1 MSSSFDTIYKKLQN
15 GSDVRGSAI
24 ATDTE
29 PLNLT
34 GEIASEIAASF
45 VAFMEKRTGKDRK
58 DLRLGVGHDSRLTA
72 DIMKAGVLAGF
83 AGAQGFDCG
92 LVTTPA
98 MFIST
103 VLAESNFD
111 GAVMITASHLPFNR
125 NGLKFFTREGG
136 LEKADITEILKGAAE
151 LHDAGL
157 TPKAEGITFPAFDLV
172 TLYSNHMMDI
182 IKKEVNAADY
192 EKPLAG
198 LRIAVDSG
206 NGASGFFAS
215 RILVP
220 LGADLT
226 GSRYLEPA
234 GPFPNHIP
242 NPENKD
248 AMAAIREAVLSSHA
262 DLGVI
267 FDCDGDRGAAVFA
280 DGTEVNRN
288 ALIALMSAIL
298 APAHPD
304 AVIVTDSVTSDELQA
319 FIENELH
326 LTHLRFKRGYKNV
339 INKGIELTK
348 EGKDC
353 PLAIETSGH
362 GALAEN
368 YFSDDGA
375 YLCVKI
381 ICEMARL
388 KKDGRRIEEL
398 IEKLGYPAEERE
410 VRLSIAGDNFADYG
424 RAMLDDFTAFAKERD
439 DFTIVT
445 PNFEGVRI
453 AFDDEEVKGW
463 MLVRL
468 SLHDP
473 VIPINVES
481 KAKGGVDVIL
491 DRVRPFFAKY
501 DRLSAL

>member
-1 MSSSFDTIYKKLQN
+1 MGDSFEKIFKRLQN

-24 ATDTE
+24 ATETE
-29 PLNLT
+29 PKNLT
-34 GEIASEIAASF
+34 GEIAAAIS
-45 VAFMEKRTGKDRK
+45 VAFLHFIEKKTGKKTEDIRI
-58 DLRLGVGHDSRLTA
+58 GVGHDSRLTA
-72 DIMKAGVLAGF
+72 DIMKAGVLAGL

-103 VLAESNFD
+103 VLPESGFD

-125 NGLKFFTREGG
+125 NGLKFFTCDGG
-136 LEKADITEILKGAAE
+136 LEKADITEILKDAAA
-151 LHDAGL
+151 LWDAGK
-157 TPKAEGITFPAFDLV
+157 TPEITETPSASFDLV
-172 TLYSNHMMDI
+172 TLYSNHMMNI
-182 IKKEVNAADY
+182 IKESVKADDY

-206 NGASGFFAS
+206 NGASGFFAT

-220 LGADLT
+220 LGADIT
-226 GSRYLEPA
+226 GSRYLDPD
-234 GPFPNHIP
+234 GNFPNHVP

-248 AMAAIREAVLSSHA
+248 AMAAAREAVLTSHA

-267 FDCDGDRGAAVFA
+267 FDCDGDRGAAIFA

-298 APAHPD
+298 APAHPE
-304 AVIVTDSVTSDELQA
+304 AVIVTDSITSDELQD

-339 INKGIELTK
+339 INKGIELTNA
-348 EGKDC
+348 GKDC

-388 KKDGRRIEEL
+388 KKEGRRVEDL
-398 IEKLGYPAEERE
+398 IAKLGYPTEEKE
-410 VRLSIAGDNFADYG
+410 ARLTIAGDNFAEYG
-424 RAMLDDFTAFAKERD
+424 KAMLADFEAFAKERE
-439 DFTIVT
+439 DFNIVQ
-445 PNFEGVRI
+445 PNYEGIRI

-473 VIPINVES
+473 VIPINMES
-481 KAKGGVDVIL
+481 KTEGGVEVIL
-491 DRVRPFFAKY
+491 GRVRPFFSRY
-501 DRLSAL
+501 DRLSSL